1 MTVWSERS
9 PISAVMLNPALIAAV
24 LAAAAQGHE
33 KETGQGMPWV
43 LSFVAAP
50 MVLHRATRE
59 ALPASTRTHLAAW
72 TGRNPVLRAGFPA
85 RAQTLAK
92 PVKEGT
98 RFGLAHDALVLEE
111 GGRLRS
117 VYRRPRG
124 FNTPDE
130 LDQLLRKASLLGR
143 WLAKADSPATV
154 FALLGVA
161 P

>member
-1 MTVWSERS
+1 MTAWSERS
-9 PISAVMLNPALIAAV
+9 PISAAMLNPALIAAV
-24 LAAAAQGHE
+24 LATAAQGYG
-33 KETGQGMPWV
+33 KETEQGMPWA

-72 TGRNPVLRAGFPA
+72 TGKNPVLRAGFPA
-85 RAQTLAK
+85 RAQTLAA

-98 RFGLAHDALVLEE
+98 RFGLAHHALVLEDD
-111 GGRLRS
+111 GRLRS
-117 VYRRPRG
+117 AYRRPRG
-124 FNTPDE
+124 FTAPDE
-130 LDQLLRKASLLGR
+130 LDQLLRKASLVGR